1 MGIMPEL
8 LFIYGT
14 LHPERAPAAIAAT
27 ARRLRPLG
35 GATVRGRRYELGE
48 YPGVVLS
55 GDIGDQVR
63 GELFLLPEGAEGAA
77 VLARL
82 DAYEDFR
89 PADPAGSLFLRQRTQ
104 ATLEDGTQRACW
116 VYTYN
121 HPLPE
126 NR

>member
-1 MGIMPEL
+1 MPEL

-14 LHPERAPAAIAAT
+14 LHPERAPKAIAAT
-27 ARRLRPLG
+27 ARLLRPFG
-35 GATVRGRRYELGE
+35 RATIRGRQYELGE

-55 GDIGDQVR
+55 DDAGEQVR

-77 VLARL
+77 AWARL

-89 PADPAGSLFLRQRTQ
+89 PSDPAGSLFVRQRTQ
-104 ATLEDGTQRACW
+104 AMLEDGTQRECW

-121 HPLPE
+121 QPVSKG
-126 NR
+126 R

>member
-104 ATLEDGTQRACW
+104 ATLEDGTQRVCW